1 MLKVF
6 LIFSGLIFGFLNQP
20 EINAQSLLKNGKIP
34 KDFLIVYTN
43 YHRYCN
49 DELKI
54 GADRKMRLNL
64 LSCLLEPQDFARYEA
79 GKTRKSVPKEKLRE
93 LIAEFEKI
101 DFFNLKAQYIH
112 TTNNQY
118 ANPMENCTLFLTD
131 TGTSKIFIRINGREK
146 EILFENGCLNKPET
160 PIEKLKKLSEKIRL
174 IRDEAR
180 VEITKIAPS
189 QPKSNR

>member
-101 DFFNLKAQYIH
+101 DFFNL
-112 TTNNQY
+112 NNRYTRQQ
-118 ANPMENCTLFLTD
+118 ESCTEFFTD
-131 TGTSKIFIRINGREK
+131 TGTSKIYIRINGREK
-146 EILFENGCLNKPET
+146 EIFFENGCYNKPGT
-160 PIEKLKKLSEKIRL
+160 PIVQLKKLSEKIGL
-174 IRDEAR
+174 IRNEAR
-180 VEITKIAPS
+180 VEITKNALS
-189 QPKSNR
+189 QPKSN